1 LLLELLQDIAQFK
14 IAKLAV
20 KLETIVMNA
29 TLVFDFKTINA
40 LLAIQKTILEPT
52 AILVT
57 QLNVLH
63 VPILGSGN

>member
-1 LLLELLQDIAQFK
+1 
-14 IAKLAV
+14 
-20 KLETIVMNA
+20 MNA